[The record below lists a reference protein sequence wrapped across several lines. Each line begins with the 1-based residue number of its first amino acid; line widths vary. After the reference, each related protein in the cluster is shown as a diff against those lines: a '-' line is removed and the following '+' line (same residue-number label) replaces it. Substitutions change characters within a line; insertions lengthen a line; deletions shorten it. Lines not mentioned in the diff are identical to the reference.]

1 MGWASLETAVCTGST
16 ASRIDVPDHWC
27 HEVILLHF
35 KCQMI
40 VVFCSHGS
48 VLYSGV
54 WDEKML
60 CKRTLRTAIFGRW
73 HHLCQPEEIST
84 AAWLHF
90 LMSMFSPWFFNR
102 PFNIRETVAAKNITE
117 AHVSTAIS
125 HHWITAKQHDSM
137 TRQSHPSRPPEPG
150 FGTQPAMWR
159 WRHAAAALSHGKH
172 GYSNRMVRLFSAEAD
187 LSFDSTYMSYTYNLL
202 LWLGMRDINASAL
215 LSHIFHFF
223 LFV

>member
-137 TRQSHPSRPPEPG
+137 TPQSHPSRDPTCNVALETRRGSLEPWQARLQ
-150 FGTQPAMWR
+150 QPDGATVLCGGWLIF
-159 WRHAAAALSHGKH
+159 WQYIHVIYIQLVTLTWYERH
-172 GYSNRMVRLFSAEAD
+172 
-187 LSFDSTYMSYTYNLL
+187 
-202 LWLGMRDINASAL
+202 
-215 LSHIFHFF
+215 
-223 LFV
+223 